1 MQGEMRRWG
10 KYMKEKLKNKFKE
23 SDQPKTHS
31 QADFKSVNVFP
42 NASRFDVFMG

>member
-23 SDQPKTHS
+23 GAQQKSQG
-31 QADFKSVNVFP
+31 QADFK
-42 NASRFDVFMG
+42 